1 VRLLHERKWEP
12 KLIRE
17 FFLVID
23 WMMELPP
30 VLSSRL
36 NHFVTALEEERK
48 MEYVSS
54 IERIRLQEKLD
65 EAIQLGLSQG
75 EKVGVQVGESTMLYR
90 LLKRCFGELSQELH
104 ERIKNASQAQIEIW
118 FDRGMDATTLD
129 AVFQEAAH

>member
-1 VRLLHERKWEP
+1 
-12 KLIRE
+12 
-17 FFLVID
+17 
-23 WMMELPP
+23 
-30 VLSSRL
+30 
-36 NHFVTALEEERK
+36 